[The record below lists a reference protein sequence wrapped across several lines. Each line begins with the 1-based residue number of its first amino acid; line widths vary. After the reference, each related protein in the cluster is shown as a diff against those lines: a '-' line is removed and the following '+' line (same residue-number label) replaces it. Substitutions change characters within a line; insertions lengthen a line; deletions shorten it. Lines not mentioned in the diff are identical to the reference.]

1 MTALVIAMFWAMTV
15 QAQESQDSIE
25 SVNKAAIEREQ
36 NDARI
41 SSAER
46 EQAQQE
52 VKLVALQEVVIKG
65 GLPNTRLKAGAM
77 VTRIE
82 GTPLAQSGT
91 LGEML
96 IKVPGMTGTDE
107 APEVLGKGSPLI
119 YINGRLMRDNSELK
133 RLRSE
138 EIRDVEVI
146 NNPGAQYDATV
157 RAVVRIRTVRQQGDG
172 LSLDLT
178 LSDEHDLRYDFD
190 RPQAK
195 IGANYR
201 KNGVDVFGSV
211 YYYHQDY
218 RQYSTIEDITTTDKV
233 FCQYGPYTMT
243 WKHDNLT
250 YTAGVNWQLSDNHSL
265 GVRADLTHQMKGKNQ
280 VIYDEDVFENDALI
294 DHLYSHQ
301 TSKETKP
308 LGWLTNTYYNGK
320 VGKLGIDF
328 NFDLMRNGTDTDR
341 ENVEQSKVQDDF
353 VVSKSGTRSR
363 LYAGKLVLSYPAW
376 KGELEAGTEM
386 TFVNRNN
393 TYWID
398 KAIIANSDAEITENN
413 VAAFVEYNYDF
424 KKYGSASVGLRYEH
438 TLLDYDDT
446 INKDEKMH
454 RSMDEWFPTA
464 SYSVTLGKV
473 QTALSYSM
481 KTYRPS
487 FFAMNDA
494 VTYISRYMY
503 QAGNS
508 QLLNERVRDLTL
520 NVSYKWITLTASY
533 EHLTN
538 PITQWNFLTETDAML
553 CKHINLDKPINTMS
567 AYLAVTPRAGI
578 WSLNATAGIEKQDLY
593 LDVEGPQGVYRVY
606 YDKPKYTLNAY
617 NTFTLKHGWKFDVNL
632 MYRSSGCSYAFYN
645 DTYNLRLSLVAQKS
659 LLKDNSLTLRAA
671 VLDCFQRNRMNEFS
685 DCGYNQIQQNNRF
698 STHKLMLSL
707 IYRLNATRSKYKGTG
722 AGKEAQAR
730 MGS

>member
-1 MTALVIAMFWAMTV
+1 MQRIVLATTIALACISASG
-15 QAQESQDSIE
+15 QEQQDSLK
-25 SVNKAAIEREQ
+25 SV
-36 NDARI
+36 
-41 SSAER
+41 SMM
-46 EQAQQE
+46 QE
-52 VKLVALQEVVIKG
+52 LQEVVVKG
-65 GLPNTRLKAGAM
+65 NLPNTRLKGNAM
-77 VTRIE
+77 ITRIQ
-82 GTPLAQSGT
+82 GTPLSDAGT

-96 IKVPGMTGTDE
+96 VKVPGMTGTDE

-178 LSDEHDLRYDFD
+178 LSDERDLRYDFD

-195 IGANYR
+195 VGANYR

-233 FCQYGPYTMT
+233 FRQYGPYTMT

-280 VIYDEDVFENDALI
+280 VIYDEDVFENNILI

-328 NFDLMRNGTDTDR
+328 NFDFMRNGTDTDR

-353 VVSKSGTRSR
+353 VLSKSGTRSR
-363 LYAGKLVLSYPAW
+363 LYAGKLVLSYPVW

-398 KAIIANSDAEITENN
+398 KAAIKREESQAGLSFPEREQARPEVKALIANSDADITENN
-413 VAAFVEYNYDF
+413 VAAFAEYSCDF
-424 KKYGSASVGLRYEH
+424 KKY
-438 TLLDYDDT
+438 
-446 INKDEKMH
+446 
-454 RSMDEWFPTA
+454 
-464 SYSVTLGKV
+464 
-473 QTALSYSM
+473 
-481 KTYRPS
+481 
-487 FFAMNDA
+487 
-494 VTYISRYMY
+494 
-503 QAGNS
+503 
-508 QLLNERVRDLTL
+508 
-520 NVSYKWITLTASY
+520 
-533 EHLTN
+533 
-538 PITQWNFLTETDAML
+538 
-553 CKHINLDKPINTMS
+553 
-567 AYLAVTPRAGI
+567 
-578 WSLNATAGIEKQDLY
+578 
-593 LDVEGPQGVYRVY
+593 
-606 YDKPKYTLNAY
+606 
-617 NTFTLKHGWKFDVNL
+617 GWKFDVNL
-632 MYRSSGCSYAFYN
+632 MYRSSGCSNAFYN
-645 DTYNLRLSLVAQKS
+645 NTYNLRLGLVAQKS

-722 AGKEAQAR
+722 AGKDAQAR

>member
-25 SVNKAAIEREQ
+25 SVNKAAIGREQ

-233 FCQYGPYTMT
+233 FRQYGPYTMT

-363 LYAGKLVLSYPAW
+363 LYASKLVLSYPVW
-376 KGELEAGTEM
+376 KGEMAAGTEM
-386 TFVNRNN
+386 TFVKRNN

-438 TLLDYDDT
+438 TLLDYDDA

-617 NTFTLKHGWKFDVNL
+617 NTFTLKHGWRFDVNL
-632 MYRSSGCSYAFYN
+632 MYRSSGCSYNFYN
-645 DTYNLRLSLVAQKS
+645 DTYNLRLGLVAQKS

-722 AGKEAQAR
+722 AGKDAQAR

>member
-1 MTALVIAMFWAMTV
+1 MKRIVLATTIALAFISASG
-15 QAQESQDSIE
+15 QEQQDSLK
-25 SVNKAAIEREQ
+25 SV
-36 NDARI
+36 
-41 SSAER
+41 SMM
-46 EQAQQE
+46 QE
-52 VKLVALQEVVIKG
+52 LQEVVVKG
-65 GLPNTRLKAGAM
+65 NLPNTRLKGNAM
-77 VTRIE
+77 ITRIQ
-82 GTPLAQSGT
+82 GTPLSDAGT

-96 IKVPGMTGTDE
+96 VKVPGMTGTE
-107 APEVLGKGSPLI
+107 ETPEVLGKGAPLI

-195 IGANYR
+195 VGANYR
-201 KNGVDVFGSV
+201 KNGVDVFSSV

-218 RQYSTIEDITTTDKV
+218 RQYSTIEDITTTDKI
-233 FCQYGPYTMT
+233 FRQYGPYTMT

-250 YTAGVNWQLSDNHSL
+250 YTFGVNWQLSDNHSL
-265 GVRADLTHQMKGKNQ
+265 GVRADLTHQMNGKNQ
-280 VIYDEDVFENDALI
+280 VIYDEDVFENNALI

-301 TSKETKP
+301 TSKESKP

-320 VGKLGIDF
+320 VGKLSIDF
-328 NFDLMRNGTDTDR
+328 NFDFMRNGTDTDR

-363 LYAGKLVLSYPAW
+363 LFAGKLVLSYPAW

-413 VAAFVEYNYDF
+413 VAVFVEYNYDF

-553 CKHINLDKPINTMS
+553 CKHINLDKPINTLS
-567 AYLAVTPRAGI
+567 AYLSVTPRVGI
-578 WSLNATAGIEKQDLY
+578 WSLNATVGIEKQDLY

-606 YDKPKYTLNAY
+606 YDKPQYTLNAY
-617 NTFTLKHGWKFDVNL
+617 NTFTLKHGWRFDVNL
-632 MYRSSGCSYAFYN
+632 MYRSSGCSYNFYN
-645 DTYNLRLSLVAQKS
+645 DTYNLRLGLVAQKS

-722 AGKEAQAR
+722 AGKDAQAR

>member
-1 MTALVIAMFWAMTV
+1 MRKEKSLLLIGKRIVLAATLALVCISARG
-15 QAQESQDSIE
+15 QE
-25 SVNKAAIEREQ
+25 
-36 NDARI
+36 
-41 SSAER
+41 
-46 EQAQQE
+46 
-52 VKLVALQEVVIKG
+52 LQEIVVKG
-65 GLPNTRLKAGAM
+65 NLPNTRLKGNAM
-77 VTRIE
+77 ITRIQ
-82 GTPLAQSGT
+82 GTPLADAGT

-96 IKVPGMTGTDE
+96 VKVPGMTGTDE
-107 APEVLGKGSPLI
+107 APEVLGKGTPLI
-119 YINGRLMRDNSELK
+119 YINGRLMRDDSELK

-157 RAVVRIRTVRQQGDG
+157 RAVVRIRTIRRQGDG

-178 LSDEHDLRYDFD
+178 LTDEHDLRYDFD
-190 RPQAK
+190 RPQVK
-195 IGANYR
+195 LGANYR

-211 YYYHQDY
+211 YYFHQDY

-233 FCQYGPYTMT
+233 FRQYGPYTMT
-243 WKHDNLT
+243 WKHDKLT
-250 YTAGVNWQLSDNHSL
+250 YTAGVNWQLSDDHSV
-265 GVRADLTHQMKGKNQ
+265 GVRADLTQQMNGKNQ
-280 VIYDEDVFENDALI
+280 VIYDEDVFESGIGNPLQLIQI

-301 TSKETKP
+301 TSKESKP

-328 NFDLMRNGTDTDR
+328 NFDFMRNGTDTDR
-341 ENVEQSKVQDDF
+341 ENVEQSQVQDDF

-363 LYAGKLVLSYPAW
+363 LFATKLVLSYPIW

-398 KAIIANSDAEITENN
+398 KALIANSDADITENN
-413 VAAFVEYNYDF
+413 IAAFAGYSCDF
-424 KKYGSASVGLRYEH
+424 KKYGNAAVGLRYEH

-446 INKDEKMH
+446 MNKDDQLH

-473 QTALSYSM
+473 QTDLSYSM
-481 KTYRPS
+481 KTERPS

-508 QLLNERVRDLTL
+508 QLLNERIRDLTL
-520 NVSYKWITLTASY
+520 NVSYKWVALTASY
-533 EHLTN
+533 KHLTN

-553 CKHINLDKPINTMS
+553 CKHINLDKPINTLS
-567 AYLAVTPRAGI
+567 AYLAVTPRVGI
-578 WSLNATAGIEKQDLY
+578 WSLNATAGFEKQDLY
-593 LDVEGPQGVYRVY
+593 LDVEGPQGVYRVD
-606 YDKPKYTLNAY
+606 YDKPQYTLNAY
-617 NTFTLKHGWKFDVNL
+617 NTFTLKHGWRFDVNL
-632 MYRSSGCSYAFYN
+632 MYRSSGCSYNFYN
-645 DTYNLRLSLVAQKS
+645 DTYNLRLNLVVQKS
-659 LLKDNSLTLRAA
+659 LLRNNSLTLRAA

-698 STHKLMLSL
+698 STHKLMFSL

-722 AGKEAQAR
+722 AGREVQAR

>member
-1 MTALVIAMFWAMTV
+1 MKRIVLATTIALAFISASG
-15 QAQESQDSIE
+15 QEQQDSLK
-25 SVNKAAIEREQ
+25 SV
-36 NDARI
+36 
-41 SSAER
+41 SMM
-46 EQAQQE
+46 QE
-52 VKLVALQEVVIKG
+52 LQEVVVKG
-65 GLPNTRLKAGAM
+65 NLPNTRLKGNAM
-77 VTRIE
+77 ITRIQ
-82 GTPLAQSGT
+82 GTPLSDAGT

-96 IKVPGMTGTDE
+96 VKVPGMTGTDE

-190 RPQAK
+190 RPQMK
-195 IGANYR
+195 VGVNYR

-233 FCQYGPYTMT
+233 FRQYGPYTMT

-265 GVRADLTHQMKGKNQ
+265 GVRADLTHQMNGKNQ
-280 VIYDEDVFENDALI
+280 VIYDEDVFENNALI

-320 VGKLGIDF
+320 LGKLDIDF
-328 NFDLMRNGTDTDR
+328 NFDFMRNGTDTDR

-353 VVSKSGTRSR
+353 VVSKSCTRSR
-363 LYAGKLVLSYPAW
+363 LYASKLVLSYPVW
-376 KGELEAGTEM
+376 KGEMAAGTEM

-413 VAAFVEYNYDF
+413 VAVFVEYSCDF

-438 TLLDYDDT
+438 TLMDYDDA

-553 CKHINLDKPINTMS
+553 CKHINLDKPINTLS
-567 AYLAVTPRAGI
+567 AYLAVTPRVGI
-578 WSLNATAGIEKQDLY
+578 WSLNATAGFEKQDLY

-606 YDKPKYTLNAY
+606 YDKPQYTLNAY
-617 NTFTLKHGWKFDVNL
+617 NTFTLKHGWRFDVNL
-632 MYRSSGCSYAFYN
+632 MYRSSGCSYNFYN
-645 DTYNLRLSLVAQKS
+645 DTYNLRLGLVAQKS

-722 AGKEAQAR
+722 AGKDAQAR

>member
-1 MTALVIAMFWAMTV
+1 MKRIVLATTIALAFISASG
-15 QAQESQDSIE
+15 QEQQDSLK
-25 SVNKAAIEREQ
+25 SV
-36 NDARI
+36 
-41 SSAER
+41 SMM
-46 EQAQQE
+46 QE
-52 VKLVALQEVVIKG
+52 LQEVVVKG
-65 GLPNTRLKAGAM
+65 NLPNTRLKGNAM
-77 VTRIE
+77 ITRIQ
-82 GTPLAQSGT
+82 GTPLSDAGT

-96 IKVPGMTGTDE
+96 VKVPGMTGTDE

-195 IGANYR
+195 VGANYR
-201 KNGVDVFGSV
+201 KNGVDVFSSV

-233 FCQYGPYTMT
+233 FRQYGPYTMT
-243 WKHDNLT
+243 WKYDNLT

-265 GVRADLTHQMKGKNQ
+265 GVRADLTHQMNGKNQ
-280 VIYDEDVFENDALI
+280 VIYDEDVFENNALI

-320 VGKLGIDF
+320 VGKMGIDF
-328 NFDLMRNGTDTDR
+328 NFDFMRNGTDTDR
-341 ENVEQSKVQDDF
+341 ENVEQSRVADDF

-363 LYAGKLVLSYPAW
+363 LNATKLVLSYPVW

-413 VAAFVEYNYDF
+413 VAVFVEYSCDF

-473 QTALSYSM
+473 QTALSYSI

-494 VTYISRYMY
+494 MTYISRYMY

-553 CKHINLDKPINTMS
+553 CKHINLDKPINTLS
-567 AYLAVTPRAGI
+567 AYLAVTPRVGI
-578 WSLNATAGIEKQDLY
+578 WSLNATAGFEKQDLY

-606 YDKPKYTLNAY
+606 YDKPQYTLNAY
-617 NTFTLKHGWKFDVNL
+617 NTFTLKHGWRFDVNL
-632 MYRSSGCSYAFYN
+632 MYRSSGCSYNFYN
-645 DTYNLRLSLVAQKS
+645 DTYNLRLGLVAQKS

-722 AGKEAQAR
+722 AGKDAQAR

>member
-1 MTALVIAMFWAMTV
+1 MPV
-15 QAQESQDSIE
+15 Q
-25 SVNKAAIEREQ
+25 
-36 NDARI
+36 
-41 SSAER
+41 
-46 EQAQQE
+46 
-52 VKLVALQEVVIKG
+52 LTP
-65 GLPNTRLKAGAM
+65 GLFLN
-77 VTRIE
+77 
-82 GTPLAQSGT
+82 
-91 LGEML
+91 
-96 IKVPGMTGTDE
+96 
-107 APEVLGKGSPLI
+107 
-119 YINGRLMRDNSELK
+119 
-133 RLRSE
+133 
-138 EIRDVEVI
+138 
-146 NNPGAQYDATV
+146 
-157 RAVVRIRTVRQQGDG
+157 
-172 LSLDLT
+172 
-178 LSDEHDLRYDFD
+178 
-190 RPQAK
+190 
-195 IGANYR
+195 
-201 KNGVDVFGSV
+201 
-211 YYYHQDY
+211 
-218 RQYSTIEDITTTDKV
+218 
-233 FCQYGPYTMT
+233 
-243 WKHDNLT
+243 

-265 GVRADLTHQMKGKNQ
+265 GVRADLTHQMNGKNQ
-280 VIYDEDVFENDALI
+280 VIYDEDVFENNALI

-320 VGKLGIDF
+320 LGKLDIDF
-328 NFDLMRNGTDTDR
+328 NFDFMRNGTDTDR
-341 ENVEQSKVQDDF
+341 ENVEQSRVADDF

-363 LYAGKLVLSYPAW
+363 LNATKLVLSYPVW

-413 VAAFVEYNYDF
+413 VAVFVEYSCDF
-424 KKYGSASVGLRYEH
+424 KKYGGASVGLRYEH
-438 TLLDYDDT
+438 TLMDYDDA

-473 QTALSYSM
+473 QTALSYSI

-494 VTYISRYMY
+494 MTYISRYMY

-553 CKHINLDKPINTMS
+553 CKHINLDKPINTLS
-567 AYLAVTPRAGI
+567 AYLAVTPRVGI
-578 WSLNATAGIEKQDLY
+578 WSLNATAGFEKQDLY

-606 YDKPKYTLNAY
+606 YDKPQYTLNAY
-617 NTFTLKHGWKFDVNL
+617 NTFTLKHGWRFDVNL
-632 MYRSSGCSYAFYN
+632 MYRSSGCSYNFYN
-645 DTYNLRLSLVAQKS
+645 DTYNLRLGLVAQKS

-722 AGKEAQAR
+722 AGKDAQAR

>member
-1 MTALVIAMFWAMTV
+1 M
-15 QAQESQDSIE
+15 QE
-25 SVNKAAIEREQ
+25 
-36 NDARI
+36 
-41 SSAER
+41 
-46 EQAQQE
+46 
-52 VKLVALQEVVIKG
+52 LQEVVVKG
-65 GLPNTRLKAGAM
+65 NLPNTRLKGNAM
-77 VTRIE
+77 ITRIQ
-82 GTPLAQSGT
+82 GTPLSDAGT

-96 IKVPGMTGTDE
+96 VKVPGMTGTDE

-119 YINGRLMRDNSELK
+119 YINGRQMRDDSELK
-133 RLRSE
+133 RLHSE

-157 RAVVRIRTVRQQGDG
+157 RAVVRIRTVRLQGDG

-195 IGANYR
+195 VGVNYR

-218 RQYSTIEDITTTDKV
+218 RQYSTIEDITTTDKA
-233 FCQYGPYTMT
+233 FRQYGPYTMT

-250 YTAGVNWQLSDNHSL
+250 YTFGVNWQLSDNHSL
-265 GVRADLTHQMKGKNQ
+265 GVRADLTHRPKSGTNQ
-280 VIYDEDVFENDALI
+280 VIYDEDVFENNALI

-301 TSKETKP
+301 TSKESKP

-328 NFDLMRNGTDTDR
+328 NFDFMRNGTDTDR

-353 VVSKSGTRSR
+353 VLSKSGTKSH
-363 LYAGKLVLSYPAW
+363 LYAGKLVLSYPVW
-376 KGELEAGTEM
+376 KGQLEAGTEM

-398 KAIIANSDAEITENN
+398 KAIIANTDADITENN
-413 VAAFVEYNYDF
+413 IAAFAEYGCNF
-424 KKYGSASVGLRYEH
+424 EKYGNASVGLRYEH
-438 TLLDYDDT
+438 TLLDYDDAM
-446 INKDEKMH
+446 NKDDNLH

-464 SYSVTLGKV
+464 SYSVALGKV

-520 NVSYKWITLTASY
+520 NVSYKWVTLTASY

-538 PITQWNFLTETDAML
+538 PITQWNFVTETDAML
-553 CKHINLDKPINTMS
+553 CKHINLDKPINTLS
-567 AYLAVTPRAGI
+567 AYVAVTPRVGI

-593 LDVEGPQGVYRVY
+593 LDVEGSQGVYRVY
-606 YDKPKYTLNAY
+606 YDKPRYTLNAY

-632 MYRSSGCSYAFYN
+632 MYHSSGCSYVFYN
-645 DTYNLRLSLVAQKS
+645 NTYNLRLGLVAQKS

-671 VLDCFQRNRMNEFS
+671 VLDCLQRNRMNEFS

-722 AGKEAQAR
+722 AGKEVQAR